1 MFKVEKETELTA
13 TLITKIVDK
22 FRANELARFE
32 HLNAYYNVKNNIL
45 NRKIPSEKPNNR
57 LAHGFAKYITN
68 MATSFFMGSGLRL
81 EIEDLEY
88 KERLTDVLTR
98 NNLSD
103 VNFEVAKEMSKCGI
117 SFELLYMDEQSEVRF
132 KKFAAHEIIP
142 VYSTAVTEFL
152 EFAIR
157 IWESDDLSTDKK
169 TYHAAVYTTKEIIEY
184 TRTDLNKDFE
194 EKDREPHNFNDVPIV
209 IYRNNEEQKSDYEDV
224 ITLIDAYDKAQSD
237 TANDFEYFTDAYLVV
252 VGADEIVNGNDKD
265 EKGESKALKTL
276 KQERILCLEEKGQAQ
291 WLIKQINDTAV
302 ENYKNRLYENIFFY
316 AQVPALT
323 DESFSGNLSGVAI
336 RYKLI
341 GLEQLAAIKE
351 NKFLPAFLKK
361 LRLITDQLNAKFN
374 RSYDAHD
381 ISVLFDRNMTDNV
394 KELADIA
401 YTLNGIMSRET
412 ILSLLPFVDDVQ
424 DEMEKIRNE
433 QVKTDDYDNIGNID
447 MDKVDEYVTNS

>member
-32 HLNAYYNVKNNIL
+32 HLNTYYNVKNNIL

>member
-157 IWESDDLSTDKK
+157 IWESDD
-169 TYHAAVYTTKEIIEY
+169 
-184 TRTDLNKDFE
+184 
-194 EKDREPHNFNDVPIV
+194 
-209 IYRNNEEQKSDYEDV
+209 
-224 ITLIDAYDKAQSD
+224 
-237 TANDFEYFTDAYLVV
+237 
-252 VGADEIVNGNDKD
+252 
-265 EKGESKALKTL
+265 
-276 KQERILCLEEKGQAQ
+276 
-291 WLIKQINDTAV
+291 
-302 ENYKNRLYENIFFY
+302 
-316 AQVPALT
+316 
-323 DESFSGNLSGVAI
+323 
-336 RYKLI
+336 
-341 GLEQLAAIKE
+341 
-351 NKFLPAFLKK
+351 
-361 LRLITDQLNAKFN
+361 
-374 RSYDAHD
+374 
-381 ISVLFDRNMTDNV
+381 
-394 KELADIA
+394 
-401 YTLNGIMSRET
+401 
-412 ILSLLPFVDDVQ
+412 
-424 DEMEKIRNE
+424 
-433 QVKTDDYDNIGNID
+433 
-447 MDKVDEYVTNS
+447 